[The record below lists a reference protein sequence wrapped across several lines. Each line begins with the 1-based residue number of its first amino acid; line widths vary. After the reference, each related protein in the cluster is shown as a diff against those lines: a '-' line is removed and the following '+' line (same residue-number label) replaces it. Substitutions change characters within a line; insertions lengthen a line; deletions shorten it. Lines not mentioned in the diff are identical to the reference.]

1 MQLIREYS
9 DDVKYITES
18 SDSKDGKSLY
28 IEGIFLV
35 SEVKNRNGRIYRK
48 SAMENEVN
56 RYINEKVNKHTAY
69 GELDHPATPTV
80 NLKNAS
86 HIITELRQDG
96 NVWYGKAKILDTP
109 MGQIARGIVNSGG
122 TLGVSS
128 RGLGETRVIEGITYV
143 ENFMLMTAADIV
155 SDPSAPG
162 AFVSGIMENKEWVM
176 VDGVWTDKECEQSKK
191 LIREASQKEIEE
203 ISLKIFSNFINNLKN
218 YK

>member
-1 MQLIREYS
+1 M
-9 DDVKYITES
+9 
-18 SDSKDGKSLY
+18 
-28 IEGIFLV
+28 
-35 SEVKNRNGRIYRK
+35 
-48 SAMENEVN
+48 
-56 RYINEKVNKHTAY
+56 
-69 GELDHPATPTV
+69 
-80 NLKNAS
+80 
-86 HIITELRQDG
+86 
-96 NVWYGKAKILDTP
+96 WYGKAKILDTP
-109 MGQIARGIVNSGG
+109 MGQIARGILNSGG